1 MRALADATPAGRDRY
16 VDFLRVLSIVTVV
29 LGHWT
34 MIAVGRS
41 AHGLVAGNV
50 LSRTPWLWLATWVL
64 QVMPVFFVVG
74 GFSNMVSWQA
84 LECRGGGYVEYLS
97 SRMSRLLRP
106 VLVFAAVWL
115 VLPPLLG
122 HFGVPPQQTGP
133 LGRVMGQPL
142 WFLGDYLVVVA
153 LAPAMVRLHRRWRL
167 RVPATLASAPW
178 SPSPGRACSRPAWS
192 GCPATSR
199 T

>member
-1 MRALADATPAGRDRY
+1 VA
-16 VDFLRVLSIVTVV
+16 
-29 LGHWT
+29 
-34 MIAVGRS
+34 
-41 AHGLVAGNV
+41 VAGH
-50 LSRTPWLWLATWVL
+50 LVL

-84 LECRGGGYVEYLS
+84 LERRGGGYVEYLS